1 MTHESD
7 RAEAEGSTVTSFTP
21 FNDSPDFRGNLA
33 ALDLDTEYRSLKDDP
48 VGNFYVR
55 CLREASTY
63 NRAVGYFRSS
73 VFLVI
78 GSAVIEFARR
88 GGKIRIICSPALD
101 HSDVEQIAIGYAE
114 RISNIAA
121 TLTAQFDTLLSDSRT
136 AFAARTLATLIA
148 AGSLEIKLAERR
160 DRRGIYHEKI
170 GIFADGLG
178 NQVSFKGSTNETW
191 SGWHSEGNFESIE
204 VFCGWRGGLEAK
216 RVQRHARHFDMLWS
230 QQDPDIEVSPVPDTV
245 MEYMQRYAAAKL
257 EELIDE
263 PTRYEAH
270 RRSPMAHQI
279 NAIDAWKKCGRR
291 GVFEHATGSG
301 KTFTAIIA
309 IREHLAEGLPA
320 IVLVPSRLLLEQ
332 WAAELAD
339 EIPDAIMLLAGAG
352 NNRWKGSSLLR
363 GMTDADTSLGP
374 RLIVAMM
381 PTASTEEFRRGISQG
396 EHLLVVA
403 DEVHQIGSPQNSLF
417 LHIEAGA
424 RLGLSATPQRY
435 GDPDGTAKIF
445 SYFGDVVPPPITL
458 ADAVASGRLV
468 PYEYHPHPIHLTA
481 TEADD
486 WLKET
491 KAIHLEFARSKTDDR
506 GGKILSDRAR
516 MMLIKRAR
524 IAKKANAKIKLA
536 GDVLEA
542 QFETGQSWLIYCED
556 GGQLTDVLIALRE
569 RGLSPI
575 EYHSNMS
582 GDRDATMDWFKSY
595 GGILVS
601 IRCLDEGVDIPAVS
615 HALILAS
622 SQNPRQFI
630 QRRGR
635 VLRQAPGKALAVIH
649 DAIVIP
655 VDPEDEKDQLGL
667 LRAELVRSVEF
678 ANHALNQMASAELRA
693 IAISMGI
700 DPDDF
705 DTGEGNEDDE

>member
-1 MTHESD
+1 MT
-7 RAEAEGSTVTSFTP
+7 EAALDGASNYS
-21 FNDSPDFRGNLA
+21 GNLA

-63 NRAVGYFRSS
+63 DRAVGYFRST
-73 VFLVI
+73 VFLVV
-78 GSAVIEFARR
+78 GPAVIEFARR
-88 GGKIRIICSPALD
+88 GGTIRMICSPDLD
-101 HSDVEQIAIGYAE
+101 HEDVEQIAVGYAQRGE
-114 RISNIAA
+114 SVAA
-121 TLTAQFDTLLSDSRT
+121 TLIAQFDALLADRRT
-136 AFAARTLATLIA
+136 AFAARTLATLISTGA
-148 AGSLEIKLAERR
+148 LEIKIAERR

-170 GIFADGLG
+170 GIFSDGLG
-178 NQVSFKGSTNETW
+178 NEVSFKGSTNETW
-191 SGWHSEGNFESIE
+191 SGWHSKGNFESIE

-216 RVQRHARHFDMLWS
+216 RVARHSRHFETLWS
-230 QQDPDIEVSPVPDTV
+230 QKDPDIEVSAVPATV
-245 MEYMQRYAAAKL
+245 KEYMQRYAATKL
-257 EELIDE
+257 DELITEPAQRE
-263 PTRYEAH
+263 PTR
-270 RRSPMAHQI
+270 RSPLPHQVS
-279 NAIDAWKKCGRR
+279 AIDSWKKQGRR

-309 IREHLAEGLPA
+309 IREHLAEGKPA
-320 IVLVPSRLLLEQ
+320 LVLVPSRLLLEQ
-332 WAAELAD
+332 WAKELAD
-339 EIPDAIMLLAGAG
+339 EIPEAVMLLAGAG
-352 NNRWKGSSLLR
+352 HGRWKGSSRLR
-363 GMTDADTSLGP
+363 GMTDSDASLGP

-381 PTASTEEFRRGISQG
+381 PTAAGDEFRKGISQG
-396 EHLLVVA
+396 DHLLVVA

-417 LHIEAGA
+417 LQVEAGA

-445 SYFGDVVPPPITL
+445 NYFGAVVPPPITL
-458 ADAVASGRLV
+458 ADAVATGRLV

-481 TEADD
+481 TEAEE

-491 KAIHLEFARSKTDDR
+491 KAIQLEIARSKTDEG
-506 GGKILSDRAR
+506 GGKILSERAR

-524 IAKKANAKIKLA
+524 IAKKASAKIKLA
-536 GDVLEA
+536 ADVLESE
-542 QFETGQSWLIYCED
+542 FEAGQSWLIYCED

-569 RGLSPI
+569 KGMSPI

-595 GGILVS
+595 GGVLVS

-649 DAIVIP
+649 DAIVTP

-678 ANHALNQMASAELRA
+678 ANHALNRMAGAELRE
-693 IAISMGI
+693 IAINMGI

-705 DTGEGNEDDE
+705 DVREGDEDDE

>member
-1 MTHESD
+1 MTEAAAAKGTSD
-7 RAEAEGSTVTSFTP
+7 YS
-21 FNDSPDFRGNLA
+21 GNLS

-48 VGNFYVR
+48 VGGFYVR
-55 CLREASTY
+55 CLREAATY
-63 NRAVGYFRSS
+63 DRAVGYFRSS

-78 GSAVIEFARR
+78 GPAIIEFVRR
-88 GGKIRIICSPALD
+88 GGTIRLICSPDLD
-101 HSDVEQIAIGYAE
+101 HQDVEQIAVGYAQ
-114 RISNIAA
+114 RGKSITA
-121 TLTAQFDTLLSDSRT
+121 TLIAQFDALLADRRT

-148 AGSLEIKLAERR
+148 IGSLEIKIAERR

-170 GIFADGLG
+170 GVFSDTIG
-178 NQVSFKGSTNETW
+178 NTVSFKGSTNETW
-191 SGWHSEGNFESIE
+191 SGWHSKGNFESIE
-204 VFCGWRGGLEAK
+204 VFCSWRGGLEAK
-216 RVQRHARHFDMLWS
+216 RVARHSRHFKMLWS
-230 QQDPDIEVSPVPDTV
+230 QQDPDIEVSAVPATV
-245 MEYMQRYAAAKL
+245 ADYMKKYAATKL
-257 EELIDE
+257 DELITE
-263 PTRYEAH
+263 PTRQEPA
-270 RRSPMAHQI
+270 RRSPLPHQEK
-279 NAIDAWKKCGRR
+279 AIDAWRDQGRR
-291 GVFEHATGSG
+291 GIFEHATGRG

-309 IREHLAEGLPA
+309 LRDHLADGKPA
-320 IVLVPSRLLLEQ
+320 IILVPSRLLLEQ
-332 WAAELAD
+332 WAKELAE
-339 EIPDAIMLLAGAG
+339 EIPDAVMLLAGAG
-352 NNRWKGSSLLR
+352 YSRWKGSSRLR
-363 GMTDADTSLGP
+363 GMTDADASLGP
-374 RLIVAMM
+374 RLVVAMM
-381 PTASTEEFRRGISQG
+381 PTASSDEFRKGISQG

-417 LHIEAGA
+417 LQVDAGA

-435 GDPDGTAKIF
+435 GDPEGTAKIF
-445 SYFGDVVPPPITL
+445 DYFGAVVPPPITL

-468 PYEYHPHPIHLTA
+468 PYEYHPHPINLTA
-481 TEADD
+481 VEAEE

-491 KAIHLEFARSKTDDR
+491 KAIQLEVARSKTDEG
-506 GGKILSDRAR
+506 GGKVLSERAR

-524 IAKKANAKIKLA
+524 IAKKASAKIRLA
-536 GDVLEA
+536 ADVLESE
-542 QFETGQSWLIYCED
+542 FETGQSWLIYCED

-569 RGLSPI
+569 KGMSPI

-649 DAIVIP
+649 DAIVTP

-678 ANHALNQMASAELRA
+678 ANHALNRMAAAELRE
-693 IAISMGI
+693 IAINMGI

-705 DTGEGNEDDE
+705 DEREGTEDDE

>member
-1 MTHESD
+1 MTDAAATKGASD
-7 RAEAEGSTVTSFTP
+7 YS
-21 FNDSPDFRGNLA
+21 GNLS
-33 ALDLDTEYRSLKDDP
+33 ALNLDTEYRSLKDDP

-63 NRAVGYFRSS
+63 DRAAGYFRST
-73 VFLVI
+73 VFLVVGPAI
-78 GSAVIEFARR
+78 IEFARR
-88 GGKIRIICSPALD
+88 GGTIRLICSPDLD
-101 HSDVEQIAIGYAE
+101 HEDVEQIALGYARRGKSVAE
-114 RISNIAA
+114 TMI
-121 TLTAQFDTLLSDSRT
+121 AQFDALLADRRT
-136 AFAARTLATLIA
+136 AFAARTLATLIS
-148 AGSLEIKLAERR
+148 AGSLEIRIAERR

-170 GIFADGLG
+170 GVFSDTMG
-178 NQVSFKGSTNETW
+178 NVVSFKGSTNETW
-191 SGWHSEGNFESIE
+191 SGWHSKGNFESIE
-204 VFCGWRGGLEAK
+204 VFCNWRAGLEAK
-216 RVQRHARHFDMLWS
+216 RVARHARHFETLWS
-230 QQDPDIEVSPVPDTV
+230 QQDPDIEVSAVPATV
-245 MEYMQRYAAAKL
+245 AEHMQRYAATKL
-257 EELIDE
+257 DELITE
-263 PTRYEAH
+263 PIQRELP
-270 RRSPMAHQI
+270 RRSPLPHQSS
-279 NAIDAWKKCGRR
+279 AISAWQERGRR
-291 GVFEHATGSG
+291 GIFEHATGSG

-309 IREHLAEGLPA
+309 IREHLAEGKPA

-332 WAAELAD
+332 WAKELAD
-339 EIPDAIMLLAGAG
+339 EVPDATMMLAGAG
-352 NNRWKGSSLLR
+352 YSRWKGPSRLR
-363 GMTDADTSLGP
+363 GMTDPDAALGP

-381 PTASTEEFRRGISQG
+381 PTASGDEFRKALAQG

-417 LHIEAGA
+417 LQVDAGA
-424 RLGLSATPQRY
+424 RLGLSATPQRF

-445 SYFGDVVPPPITL
+445 DYFGPVVPPPITL

-468 PYEYHPHPIHLTA
+468 PYEYHPHPINLTA
-481 TEADD
+481 VEAEE

-491 KAIHLEFARSKTDDR
+491 KAIQLEIARSKTDDG
-506 GGKILSDRAR
+506 GGKVLSERAR

-524 IAKKANAKIKLA
+524 IAKKASAKVRLA
-536 GDVLEA
+536 ADVLEA
-542 QFETGQSWLIYCED
+542 EFEPGQSWLIYCED

-569 RGLSPI
+569 RGMNPI

-649 DAIVIP
+649 DAIVTP
-655 VDPEDEKDQLGL
+655 VDPEDEKEQLGL

-678 ANHALNQMASAELRA
+678 AKHALNRTAAAELRE
-693 IAISMGI
+693 IAINMGI

-705 DTGEGNEDDE
+705 DEREGTEDDE

>member
-1 MTHESD
+1 MTKAVALD
-7 RAEAEGSTVTSFTP
+7 DTP
-21 FNDSPDFRGNLA
+21 VFRGNLA

-55 CLREASTY
+55 CLREATTY
-63 NRAVGYFRSS
+63 DRAVGYFRST

-78 GSAVIEFARR
+78 GSAIIEFARR
-88 GGKIRIICSPALD
+88 GGTIRIICSPALD
-101 HSDVEQIAIGYAE
+101 YEDVEQIAIGYAQ
-114 RISNIAA
+114 RDASIAT
-121 TLTAQFDTLLSDSRT
+121 TLIAQFDALLADRRT
-136 AFAARTLATLIA
+136 ALAARTLATLISV
-148 AGSLEIKLAERR
+148 GSLEIKIAERR

-170 GIFADGLG
+170 GIFSDDLG
-178 NQVSFKGSTNETW
+178 NQASFKGSTNETW

-216 RVQRHARHFDMLWS
+216 RVERHARHFEMLWS
-230 QQDPDIEVSPVPDTV
+230 QQDPDIEVSAVPASVKD
-245 MEYMQRYAAAKL
+245 YMQKYAATKL
-257 EELIDE
+257 EELITE
-263 PTRYEAH
+263 PSQHEAT
-270 RRSPMAHQI
+270 RRSPMPHQI
-279 NAIDAWKKCGRR
+279 SAIDAWKNQGRR

-309 IREHLAEGLPA
+309 IREHLADGLPA

-332 WAAELAD
+332 WAKELAD

-352 NNRWKGSSLLR
+352 HNRWKGSSRLR
-363 GMTDADTSLGP
+363 GMTDADASLGP
-374 RLIVAMM
+374 RLVVAMM
-381 PTASTEEFRRGISQG
+381 PTASTEEFRKGVAQG
-396 EHLLVVA
+396 DHLLVVA

-417 LHIEAGA
+417 LKTEAGA

-435 GDPDGTAKIF
+435 GDPEGTAKIF
-445 SYFGDVVPPPITL
+445 EFFGAVVPPPITL
-458 ADAVASGRLV
+458 ADAVATGRLV
-468 PYEYHPHPIHLTA
+468 PYEYHPHAIHLTA
-481 TEADD
+481 TEAEE

-491 KAIHLEFARSKTDDR
+491 KAIQLEIARSKTDER
-506 GGKILSDRAR
+506 GSKILSERAR

-524 IAKKANAKIKLA
+524 IAKKASAKIKLA
-536 GDVLEA
+536 ADVLESE
-542 QFETGQSWLIYCED
+542 FETGQSWLIYCED

-569 RGLSPI
+569 KGMSPI

-649 DAIVIP
+649 DAIVTP

-678 ANHALNQMASAELRA
+678 ANHALNRMAGAELRE
-693 IAISMGI
+693 IAINMGI

-705 DTGEGNEDDE
+705 DDREGDEDDE

>member
-1 MTHESD
+1 M
-7 RAEAEGSTVTSFTP
+7 EGAPTFS
-21 FNDSPDFRGNLA
+21 GNLS

-48 VGNFYVR
+48 VGNFYTK
-55 CLREASTY
+55 CLREAERY
-63 NRAVGYFRSS
+63 DRAVGYFRST

-78 GSAVIEFARR
+78 GPAVIEFARR
-88 GGKIRIICSPALD
+88 GGTMRIICSPALD
-101 HSDVEQIAIGYAE
+101 HEDVEQIALGYAQ
-114 RISNIAA
+114 RSAGIAA
-121 TLTAQFDTLLSDSRT
+121 TLIAQFDALLADRRT
-136 AFAARTLATLIA
+136 AFAARTLATLISTGA
-148 AGSLEIKLAERR
+148 LEVKIAERR
-160 DRRGIYHEKI
+160 DRKGIYHEKI
-170 GIFADGLG
+170 GVFTDSLD
-178 NQVSFKGSTNETW
+178 NRVSFKGSTNETW
-191 SGWHSEGNFESIE
+191 SGWHGAGNFESIE
-204 VFCGWRGGLEAK
+204 VFCSWRGGLEAQ
-216 RVQRHARHFDMLWS
+216 RVARHTRHFESLWS
-230 QQDPDIEVSPVPDTV
+230 EQDADIEVSSVPATV
-245 MEYMQRYAAAKL
+245 KEYMHKYAATKL
-257 EELIDE
+257 DELITE
-263 PTRYEAH
+263 PSLREPA
-270 RRSPMAHQI
+270 RRSPLPHQQT
-279 NAIDAWKKCGRR
+279 AIDVWKVRGRR
-291 GVFEHATGSG
+291 GIFEHATGSG

-309 IREHLAEGLPA
+309 LREHLANGLPA

-332 WAAELAD
+332 WATELAD

-352 NNRWKGSSLLR
+352 HNRWKGSSRLR
-363 GMTDADTSLGP
+363 GMTDADASLGP

-381 PTASTEEFRRGISQG
+381 PTASSDEFRKGIAQG

-417 LHIEAGA
+417 LQIDAGA

-435 GDPDGTAKIF
+435 GDPEGTAKIF
-445 SYFGDVVPPPITL
+445 DYFGPVVPPPITL
-458 ADAVASGRLV
+458 ADAVAAGRLV

-481 TEADD
+481 TEAEE

-491 KAIHLEFARSKTDDR
+491 KAIQLEIARAKTDE
-506 GGKILSDRAR
+506 GGHKILSERAR

-524 IAKKANAKIKLA
+524 IAKKASAKVRLA
-536 GDVLEA
+536 VDVLA
-542 QFETGQSWLIYCED
+542 SVFESGQSWLIYCED
-556 GGQLTDVLIALRE
+556 GGQLADVLIALRE
-569 RGLSPI
+569 RGMSPI

-582 GDRDATMDWFKSY
+582 GDRDATMEWFKSY

-649 DAIVIP
+649 DAIVTP
-655 VDPEDEKDQLGL
+655 VDADDEKDQLGL

-678 ANHALNQMASAELRA
+678 ANHALNRTAGAELRE
-693 IAISMGI
+693 IAINMGI

-705 DTGEGNEDDE
+705 DAREGDEDDE

>member
-1 MTHESD
+1 MT
-7 RAEAEGSTVTSFTP
+7 EASVIENISVYS
-21 FNDSPDFRGNLA
+21 GNLS

-63 NRAVGYFRSS
+63 HRAVGYFRST

-78 GSAVIEFARR
+78 GPAIIEFARR
-88 GGKIRIICSPALD
+88 GGTMQMICSPDLD
-101 HSDVEQIAIGYAE
+101 HEDVEQIAVGYAH
-114 RISNIAA
+114 RNASIADA
-121 TLTAQFDTLLSDSRT
+121 LIMQFDDLLADYRT
-136 AFAARTLATLIA
+136 AFGARTLATLIST
-148 AGSLEIKLAERR
+148 GSLEIKIAERK

-170 GIFADGLG
+170 GVFSDNLG
-178 NQVSFKGSTNETW
+178 NKVSFKGSTNETW
-191 SGWHSEGNFESIE
+191 SGWHNQGNFESIE
-204 VFCGWRGGLEAK
+204 AFCSWRGGLEAN
-216 RVQRHARHFDMLWS
+216 RVAKHSRHFELLWS
-230 QQDPDIEVSPVPDTV
+230 EKDPDIDVSDVPTSV
-245 MEYMQRYAAAKL
+245 KEYIQRYAATNL
-257 EELIDE
+257 DELITE
-263 PTRYEAH
+263 PDKRESK
-270 RRSPMAHQI
+270 RRIPLHHQVA
-279 NAIDAWKKCGRR
+279 AIDAWKAQGRR

-309 IREHLAEGLPA
+309 IREHLAAGKPA

-332 WAAELAD
+332 WAKELAD
-339 EIPDAIMLLAGAG
+339 EIPDAVMLLVGAG
-352 NNRWKGSSLLR
+352 HNRWKGSSRLR
-363 GMTDADTSLGP
+363 GMTDSEVSLGP

-381 PTASTEEFRRGISQG
+381 PSASTDDFRKGICQG

-403 DEVHQIGSPQNSLF
+403 DEVHQIGSRQNSLF
-417 LHIEAGA
+417 LQIEAGA

-435 GDPDGTAKIF
+435 GDPEGTAKIF
-445 SYFGDVVPPPITL
+445 DYFGAVVPPPITL

-481 TEADD
+481 TEAEE

-491 KAIHLEFARSKTDDR
+491 KAIQLEIARSKTDEG
-506 GGKILSDRAR
+506 GGKILSERAR
-516 MMLIKRAR
+516 MMLIKRSR
-524 IAKKANAKIKLA
+524 IAKKASAKVKLA
-536 GDVLEA
+536 ADVLKAE
-542 QFETGQSWLIYCED
+542 FEIGQSWLIYCED

-569 RGLSPI
+569 KGLSPI

-649 DAIVIP
+649 DAIVTP
-655 VDPEDEKDQLGL
+655 VDAEDEKDQIGL
-667 LRAELVRSVEF
+667 LRSELIRSVEF
-678 ANHALNQMASAELRA
+678 ANHALNRTAGAELRE
-693 IAISMGI
+693 IAINMGI

-705 DTGEGNEDDE
+705 DEREGEEEDD